1 MKPNKLILSAF
12 GPYADKVEIDFSVFD
27 EKGLFLISGDTGAG
41 KTTLFDA
48 ICFACYG
55 KASSDRRDTKS
66 LRSEYAKDN
75 TDSFVDFYF
84 SHQGKDY
91 HVYRTPQYERA
102 KLRGEGFINVKESAT
117 LYQEGE
123 PPIEGI
129 REVSSAIERLL
140 HIDVNQFKQIAMI
153 AQGEFWDLLNAKT
166 DERTAILRT
175 IFMTNGYKNIEYKL
189 KERMDNAYGEFK
201 DAGKSIVQFFN
212 GAKADESSELHD
224 ELKELQLRADRS
236 ESAWNISEM
245 LSCLEALDTADKLAA
260 KKIGEELKKAEGE
273 QKDLQS
279 ALTVAKTNNA
289 FIERFKKLEAKNTDL
304 EAKKPEIEKKE
315 KVLAKQ
321 QIAVNKVK
329 PAYDNW
335 RKQVKMIASAKG
347 EKNQTEEALKE
358 AKEALKEAK
367 KQFDESKKR
376 EPEKNDLS
384 IKVKQISDDE
394 QKYKDR
400 EAIDVKIQELKE
412 ASKKIAV
419 EEKSISDK
427 EKALKEEIVTLKKT
441 VKELKDKPTEL
452 ATKTAELASLQKLI
466 DAVSNAI
473 DKQIPEYYKKS
484 KSLEKSQEAAV
495 EAVNAYKI
503 AQAERMQAE
512 NTLDGCRA
520 GILAELLKEGEAC
533 PVCGSKTHPSPAKLP
548 KTSISE
554 AEFEKI
560 KKAEES
566 AGKNKE
572 KAVSG
577 AEGAKTALATF
588 CESFRT
594 ILLDCLEND
603 MYAADNVVGLSITE
617 LITRINT
624 EQIELDKL
632 FQEKNDELIKLKAD
646 AKALEKASEKLEL
659 AQGERTVELDEL
671 KKNNATAKEQNST
684 DIASAEATKQ
694 ALASLQYE
702 SWAEASKACKQAET
716 KIKDIDEAISTA
728 TKKQE
733 SATNNET
740 SLKAKLEEQ
749 KKTLEKIQKEE
760 SSLKGKFEEL
770 LSVNKFSD
778 EDDFLGFVVSEKV
791 LSATQKEINEYK
803 TDVKS
808 IADQLKTA
816 KADAKGKEFVD
827 VSDLFERVDAKET
840 VVKEIRKRQNE
851 IKNRK
856 DNNADIA
863 KKISN
868 QKTTYEEAQAAY
880 AVCSRLYKLVKGD
893 TGSGKITLEQYIQA
907 AGFDGIILAANRRL
921 LPMSEGQYE
930 LYRQEESLGRRSN
943 TFLDLEV
950 LDNFTGHRRPVGN
963 LSGGE
968 SFKASLSLALG
979 LSDTVSS
986 NIGGVQMDALFIDEG
1001 FGTLDRKSIDSAM
1014 ETLLNLSG
1022 SNKLI
1027 GVISHREEL
1036 IENIPQ
1042 QIKVSKGKD
1051 GSRVTIETGM

>member
-1 MKPNKLILSAF
+1 
-12 GPYADKVEIDFSVFD
+12 
-27 EKGLFLISGDTGAG
+27 
-41 KTTLFDA
+41 
-48 ICFACYG
+48 
-55 KASSDRRDTKS
+55 
-66 LRSEYAKDN
+66 
-75 TDSFVDFYF
+75 
-84 SHQGKDY
+84 
-91 HVYRTPQYERA
+91 
-102 KLRGEGFINVKESAT
+102 
-117 LYQEGE
+117 
-123 PPIEGI
+123 
-129 REVSSAIERLL
+129 
-140 HIDVNQFKQIAMI
+140 
-153 AQGEFWDLLNAKT
+153 
-166 DERTAILRT
+166 
-175 IFMTNGYKNIEYKL
+175 
-189 KERMDNAYGEFK
+189 
-201 DAGKSIVQFFN
+201 
-212 GAKADESSELHD
+212 
-224 ELKELQLRADRS
+224 
-236 ESAWNISEM
+236 
-245 LSCLEALDTADKLAA
+245 
-260 KKIGEELKKAEGE
+260 
-273 QKDLQS
+273 
-279 ALTVAKTNNA
+279 
-289 FIERFKKLEAKNTDL
+289 
-304 EAKKPEIEKKE
+304 
-315 KVLAKQ
+315 
-321 QIAVNKVK
+321 
-329 PAYDNW
+329 
-335 RKQVKMIASAKG
+335 
-347 EKNQTEEALKE
+347 
-358 AKEALKEAK
+358 
-367 KQFDESKKR
+367 
-376 EPEKNDLS
+376 
-384 IKVKQISDDE
+384 
-394 QKYKDR
+394 
-400 EAIDVKIQELKE
+400 
-412 ASKKIAV
+412 
-419 EEKSISDK
+419 
-427 EKALKEEIVTLKKT
+427 
-441 VKELKDKPTEL
+441 
-452 ATKTAELASLQKLI
+452 
-466 DAVSNAI
+466 
-473 DKQIPEYYKKS
+473 
-484 KSLEKSQEAAV
+484 
-495 EAVNAYKI
+495 
-503 AQAERMQAE
+503 
-512 NTLDGCRA
+512 
-520 GILAELLKEGEAC
+520 
-533 PVCGSKTHPSPAKLP
+533 
-548 KTSISE
+548 
-554 AEFEKI
+554 
-560 KKAEES
+560 
-566 AGKNKE
+566 
-572 KAVSG
+572 
-577 AEGAKTALATF
+577 
-588 CESFRT
+588 
-594 ILLDCLEND
+594 

-632 FQEKNDELIKLKAD
+632 SQEKNEELIKLKAD
-646 AKALEKASEKLEL
+646 AKALEKASENLET

-671 KKNNATAKEQNST
+671 KKNNAAAKEQNNT
-684 DIASAEATKQ
+684 DIAAAEATKQ

-702 SWAEASKACKQAET
+702 TWAEASKACKQAET

-733 SATNNET
+733 NATNNET
-740 SLKAKLEEQ
+740 FLKAKLDEQ

-868 QKTTYEEAQAAY
+868 QKTTYEEAQAAH

-986 NIGGVQMDALFIDEG
+986 NMGGVQMDALFIDEG

-1014 ETLLNLSG
+1014 ETLLNLSC
-1022 SNKLI
+1022 SNKLV

-1051 GSRVTIETGM
+1051 GSKVTIETGM